1 MKCSKC
7 GTEFESRF
15 CPNCGTPAF
24 DLPTSAGEETPAEQT
39 EQVPESTKL
48 ITPKNKW
55 FVLGGAVLF
64 LIVVVVLIVVLAQSC
79 SSKKDSSSDK
89 LSQLAEA
96 TTSQSNAAPAAAP
109 KTTTTT
115 TSSMVGAASSQT
127 ATQSTESQSQE
138 YAEPTSSSGSVTN
151 TDNASQSRFQ
161 NGMTYQ
167 EAKKVIGSD
176 GVQESSVGNTVV
188 YSWDGKGFGGS
199 KLSLTFKDGKLDLS
213 SSYGLD

>member
-24 DLPTSAGEETPAEQT
+24 DLPGKDTPA

-55 FVLGGAVLF
+55 FVLGGTVLF
-64 LIVVVVLIVVLAQSC
+64 LIVVIVLIVVLAQSC
-79 SSKKDSSSDK
+79 SSKKDSSDDK
-89 LSQLAEA
+89 LSQLAE
-96 TTSQSNAAPAAAP
+96 TTTAQSNAAPAAAP

-138 YAEPTSSSGSVTN
+138 YAEPTSSSDSDANIN
-151 TDNASQSRFQ
+151 TDNASPSKFQ
-161 NGMTYQ
+161 DGMTYQ
-167 EAKKVIGSD
+167 EAKKLIGSD

-213 SSYGLD
+213 SSYGLN